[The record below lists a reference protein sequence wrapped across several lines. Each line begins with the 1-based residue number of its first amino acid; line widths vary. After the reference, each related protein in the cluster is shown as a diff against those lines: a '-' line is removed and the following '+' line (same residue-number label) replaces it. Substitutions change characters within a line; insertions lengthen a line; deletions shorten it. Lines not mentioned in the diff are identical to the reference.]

1 MGRATLGLDLG
12 SNSIGW
18 ALVDEQDQRI
28 IAAGVRIFP
37 EGVDRDTK
45 GAELSKNAARRL
57 ARAARRQTARR
68 ARRKR
73 KLREL
78 LRATDFLPE
87 DDRQT
92 AALDSECPWTLRRRA
107 LDEALTLHELGRV
120 FVHLAQRRGFKSNRK
135 LDAGDSEQGKIKEA
149 IKSLDAEI
157 SAAGHRTLGE
167 HFAALLAANP
177 FAPVRGRHTD
187 RSMYEREFETIWQA
201 QQRFQP
207 AFLNDELKQQIHR
220 AIFFQRE
227 VYWPASSIGHCELEP
242 GERRCPRADRA
253 AQRFRLLQEVNNLR
267 VLVGARLERPL
278 NETERAT
285 IIESLSKK
293 NKLDFDAMRKT
304 LGLLDN
310 DRFNLEAGGRKSIQG
325 MATDATLA
333 HKDYFT
339 TAWHKRPEAQRDGIV
354 RELIDLDRDEEKLR
368 QRGMKEW
375 GLDAERAERLI
386 SVANKLPQGYVN
398 YSRRAIEKLLPHLER
413 GLLLMTDDGT
423 PSAMSEAGYLRPDQ
437 REGKLLDRLPAPPDV
452 TNPIV
457 RQGLFEVRKLVNAI
471 VKEYGKPA
479 AIHIEL
485 AREVQG
491 GLQERADLAN
501 DMRARERRRA
511 AIGEQIEAAGAKAT
525 RAAINKWILW
535 EEQERICLYTGAAIS
550 QAQLLNGEVDVDHI
564 LPYSRSLDDSLANKV
579 LCFVHANRDKGDRTP
594 HEWLADV
601 DPPRFEQVLQRARV
615 LNYRKRRKFLQKN
628 IELTD
633 FIARQ
638 LNDTKYIS
646 RVVAQYVRSLGTDVV
661 TSKGQVTADLRHA
674 WGLNT
679 VLRDDGLNRKN
690 REDHRHHAVD
700 AIVVAL
706 TTRSH
711 MQRLAGCRD
720 RTALEEPWDGFREAV
735 VAAVNAI
742 NVSHRV
748 RRKVRGAL
756 HEDTIY
762 GPVYEHGAQVP
773 GRFVYRKTLAALTPA
788 MISQIRDNVIRELV
802 MARLAQHGIDPA
814 DAAKIPGEVWREP
827 LRMASGKVEVK
838 KVRLLKNERSI
849 VPLRG
854 DIAYVK
860 PGDVHHVTIFEY
872 EDTNGKKKRIAEF
885 VSLMEASQRIRDG
898 KSLICRRHPDF
909 PYAKFVMSLSSDE
922 CILIEHQA
930 KTELYRFKTGASTSK
945 QMWFQHHTAGGRGAD
960 KLMVISKM
968 PATLN
973 GRKVTVDLLGRIRW
987 AND

>member
-18 ALVDEQDQRI
+18 ALVDEDEQKLV
-28 IAAGVRIFP
+28 ATGVRIFP
-37 EGVDRDTK
+37 EGVDRDSK
-45 GAELSKNAARRL
+45 GAELSKNATRRL
-57 ARAARRQTARR
+57 ARGARRQTARR

-73 KLREL
+73 RLRDL
-78 LRATDFLPE
+78 LRRSGLLPGDCE
-87 DDRQT
+87 QT
-92 AALDSECPWTLRRRA
+92 TALDGLCPWNLRRRA
-107 LDEALTLHELGRV
+107 LDEPLGPHELGRV

-135 LDAGDSEQGKIKEA
+135 LDRDDSDQSKLKAE

-157 SAAGHRTLGE
+157 LAAGHRTLGE
-167 HFAALLAANP
+167 HFAALLAKDP
-177 FAPVRGRHTD
+177 LSPVRGRHTD
-187 RSMYEREFETIWQA
+187 RSMYEREFELIWHAQA
-201 QQRFQP
+201 SFHPQL
-207 AFLNDELKQQIHR
+207 LNDELRARMHR

-227 VYWPASSIGHCELEP
+227 VFWPATSIGHCELEP
-242 GERRCPRADRA
+242 GQRRCPRADRA

-267 VLVGARLERPL
+267 VLVGGRFDRALTDGERGMV
-278 NETERAT
+278 
-285 IIESLSKK
+285 IEALSHK
-293 NKLDFDAMRKT
+293 NKLDFDAIRKL

-310 DRFNLEAGGRKSIQG
+310 DRFNLEAGGRKLLQG
-325 MATDATLA
+325 MATDSTLA
-333 HKDYFT
+333 GTKYFGA
-339 TAWHKRPEAQRDGIV
+339 AWHKRSEAERDEIV
-354 RELIDLDRDEEKLR
+354 RALIDLDRDDEQLR
-368 QRGMKEW
+368 ARAQQEW
-375 GLDAERAERLI
+375 GLDAERGERLL

-413 GLLLMTDDGT
+413 GLLLMTDDAT
-423 PSAMSEAGYLRPDQ
+423 PSALSEAGYLRPDQ
-437 REGKLLDRLPAPPDV
+437 RPPQPRDWLPAPPTV

-471 VKEYGKPA
+471 VKEYGKPV
-479 AIHIEL
+479 AIHLEL

-491 GLQERADLAN
+491 SLQQRADRSH
-501 DMRARERRRA
+501 DMRQREQRRKKIAER
-511 AIGEQIEAAGAKAT
+511 IEAAGAKPT
-525 RAAINKWILW
+525 RATINKWLLW
-535 EEQERICLYTGAAIS
+535 EEQDQICVYTGAPIS
-550 QAQLLNGEVDVDHI
+550 QTQLLNGEVDVDHV

-579 LCFVHANRDKGDRTP
+579 LCFVAANRDKGNRTP
-594 HEWLADV
+594 HEWLAET
-601 DPPRFEQVLQRARV
+601 DPERFEQVLQRARV
-615 LNYRKRRKFLQKN
+615 FNFHKRRKFILKE
-628 IELTD
+628 IVLKD
-633 FIARQ
+633 FIERQ

-646 RVVAQYVRSLGTDVV
+646 RVVAQYVRCLGTDVV
-661 TSKGQVTADLRHA
+661 TTKGQVTSDLRHA

-711 MQRLAGCRD
+711 LQRLAQARD
-720 RTALEEPWDGFREAV
+720 QAALEEPWEGFREAV

-762 GPVYEHGAQVP
+762 GPVYENGGQVP
-773 GRFVYRKTLAALTPA
+773 GRFVHRKALTALTPS
-788 MISQIRDNVIRELV
+788 MVPQIRDTAIRELV
-802 MARLAQHGIDPA
+802 LARLTQHGIDPA

-827 LRMASGKVEVK
+827 LRMASGFEVK

-849 VPLRG
+849 VPLRK

-860 PGDVHHVTIFEY
+860 PGDVHHVTIFEF
-872 EDTNGKKKRIAEF
+872 EDTNGKKKRVAEF

-930 KTELYRFKTGASTSK
+930 MTELYRFKTGASTSK

-960 KLMVISKM
+960 KLMVISKK
-968 PATLN
+968 PATLS
-973 GRKVTVDLLGRIRW
+973 GRKVTVDLLGRVRW